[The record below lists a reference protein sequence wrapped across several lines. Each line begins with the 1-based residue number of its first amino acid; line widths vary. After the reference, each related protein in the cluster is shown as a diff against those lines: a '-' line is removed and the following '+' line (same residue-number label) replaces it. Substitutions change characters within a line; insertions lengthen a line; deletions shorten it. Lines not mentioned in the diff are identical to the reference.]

1 MKAHTSKTTYEMNKG
16 SFSVLKE
23 KFGYKNPMQAPVL
36 SKLVISTGTGSI
48 KDKKK
53 IEELLTRGVQN
64 IYPSKEWLKKALQAG
79 EKLKVY
85 IGIDPTAATLHIGN
99 AITLIKLKAF
109 QELGHKVIFL
119 IGSFTGMIGDPT
131 GKAETRK
138 PLSRKQVL
146 ENAKKYKAQAGKFLK
161 FAGENAAEVVF
172 NHQWLDKLTLK
183 DLAEIGVNITARR
196 LLERDMFQ
204 KRDKKGEPIYFTEL
218 MYPLLQG
225 YDSVAMAVDG
235 EIGGNDQTFNMLVG
249 RDLLKKISGKEKFVL
264 TMKLLIDP
272 TGKKMGKTEGNFISL
287 GDNPGEMFG
296 KIMSWPDS
304 LLAVGFELLTD
315 TSLSQVEEI
324 LKNPREAKARL
335 AGGVVGLCHGPAA
348 ALAARK
354 EFDKVFKGKE
364 LPSHIAGF
372 SLKEKAIN
380 LVDLLVKTKLA
391 PSRSEARR
399 LVAQGGVKIG
409 GKVQPDWRRVVCIN
423 KGEVIRVGKR
433 KFLKII

>member
-1 MKAHTSKTTYEMNKG
+1 MA
-16 SFSVLKE
+16 LK
-23 KFGYKNPMQAPVL
+23 
-36 SKLVISTGTGSI
+36 
-48 KDKKK
+48 
-53 IEELLTRGVQN
+53 LLT
-64 IYPSKEWLKKALQAG
+64 
-79 EKLKVY
+79 
-85 IGIDPTAATLHIGN
+85 
-99 AITLIKLKAF
+99 
-109 QELGHKVIFL
+109 
-119 IGSFTGMIGDPT
+119 
-131 GKAETRK
+131 
-138 PLSRKQVL
+138 
-146 ENAKKYKAQAGKFLK
+146 
-161 FAGENAAEVVF
+161 
-172 NHQWLDKLTLK
+172 
-183 DLAEIGVNITARR
+183 
-196 LLERDMFQ
+196 
-204 KRDKKGEPIYFTEL
+204 
-218 MYPLLQG
+218 
-225 YDSVAMAVDG
+225 
-235 EIGGNDQTFNMLVG
+235 
-249 RDLLKKISGKEKFVL
+249 
-264 TMKLLIDP
+264 DP